1 MLYLALNLFI
11 FVVCSI
17 LHIGIHRFFAK
28 RGIFTL
34 KTAFIFI
41 LGLIVSIYI
50 TTSLTLTNSMSFR
63 ADPPAGGAV
72 EESSRVLWWK
82 ISRLS
87 GIPPDGGDLHSSD
100 VTSDSVGMTWNVS
113 IPYSGIIFYIL
124 MVGVLIIFYTT
135 PSFSNI
141 SPSTM
146 ILRLLKKNG
155 KMSYQKL
162 SGYFSDESLINLRLK
177 DLHQDGLIFLE
188 KDKFKVTPKGN
199 RIIKVLD
206 IYRKLFGWSVGG

>member
-1 MLYLALNLFI
+1 MLYLVLNIFI

-50 TTSLTLTNSMSFR
+50 TTSLALTNSMSFR
-63 ADPPAGGAV
+63 ADPLAGGAV
-72 EESSRVLWWK
+72 EESSRSYEK
-82 ISRLS
+82 ILANATDPSTL
-87 GIPPDGGDLHSSD
+87 PDVHRG
-100 VTSDSVGMTWNVS
+100 SVGMTWNVS